1 MPLAE
6 IGICLLTQLTYLGTR
21 GFLSETG
28 TMSKKFPMEVR
39 VSPELAYGR
48 DQWSRDGVTR
58 SVSNFS
64 TFTDIF
70 SQKLGDFCDSFAKGI
85 DPVNSRLSHY
95 MLDTIEMHIELTSK
109 GEIRLVA
116 SANADV
122 RGAIKLTFRARRRE

>member
-1 MPLAE
+1 M
-6 IGICLLTQLTYLGTR
+6 QLTYLGR
-21 GFLSETG
+21 RNQEAATG
-28 TMSKKFPMEVR
+28 MIAEKFPMEVR
-39 VSPELAYGR
+39 VAPELAYGR
-48 DQWSRDGVTR
+48 DRWSRDSVTR
-58 SVSNFS
+58 SVSNYS

-116 SANADV
+116 AANADV
-122 RGAIKLTFRARRRE
+122 RGAIKLTFRARRPE